1 MVESSSSGSNF
12 SDTQKNL
19 IWKRQ
24 QHAQQGHI
32 TTDTKQDDD
41 DNNGELADQVD
52 PDPGT
57 ADTLWTEAGPSKD
70 NGKQNSPLKHGR
82 LLTQAKE
89 EISAFSTEVLGM
101 AQNLADRLRISRKN
115 VLISAGFGIKESRGE
130 NIANL
135 HAQWYATMHTKL
147 DGSAYLCASSS
158 PF

>member
-1 MVESSSSGSNF
+1 M
-12 SDTQKNL
+12 
-19 IWKRQ
+19 
-24 QHAQQGHI
+24 
-32 TTDTKQDDD
+32 TDTEQDDN
-41 DNNGELADQVD
+41 DNDGELADQVD
-52 PDPGT
+52 PDPGA

-89 EISAFSTEVLGM
+89 EISAFSTKVLRM

-115 VLISAGFGIKESRGE
+115 ILISAGFGIKESRGE

-135 HAQWYATMHTKL
+135 HVQWYATMHTKL

>member
-1 MVESSSSGSNF
+1 
-12 SDTQKNL
+12 
-19 IWKRQ
+19 
-24 QHAQQGHI
+24 
-32 TTDTKQDDD
+32 
-41 DNNGELADQVD
+41 LADQVD
-52 PDPGT
+52 PDPG
-57 ADTLWTEAGPSKD
+57 AVDTLWTEAGPSKD

-82 LLTQAKE
+82 LSTQAKE

-135 HAQWYATMHTKL
+135 HVQWYATMHTKP